1 MIKNYHHII
10 WDWNGTLLNDVSI
23 CSEIINCILTKRNL
37 KPISMTDYK
46 NIFTFPVK
54 EYYEKAG
61 LDFSAYS
68 FEELGLEWITKY
80 ESLKFETK
88 LFPDAEVVLN
98 YIRDMGISQSILSAY
113 SHHTLL
119 EIVKHFG
126 VEKYFLY
133 LFGLDN
139 IYAASKIDLGKK
151 LMEKLQVDFKNIL
164 LIGDTIHDFDVA
176 KEIGADCILISNGH
190 QSKDR
195 LLTCNVPVL
204 DSLKDLV
211 KKWD

>member
-1 MIKNYHHII
+1 
-10 WDWNGTLLNDVSI
+10 
-23 CSEIINCILTKRNL
+23 
-37 KPISMTDYK
+37 
-46 NIFTFPVK
+46 
-54 EYYEKAG
+54 
-61 LDFSAYS
+61 
-68 FEELGLEWITKY
+68 
-80 ESLKFETK
+80 
-88 LFPDAEVVLN
+88 
-98 YIRDMGISQSILSAY
+98 
-113 SHHTLL
+113 
-119 EIVKHFG
+119 EIVRHFR

-151 LMEKLQVDFKNIL
+151 LMKKLQVDFKNIL

-176 KEIGADCILISNGH
+176 KEIGADCMLISNGH

-195 LLTCNVPVL
+195 LLTCGVPVL